1 MRRLVPFLAAS
12 AAVLAIAP
20 VAAADSI
27 DARLDGEYAMKGT
40 ITRADHVRGEH
51 EGQHVKRTWRFTS
64 KCTSGPCDSVVLHRQ
79 RSAGKVD
86 RMILDKD
93 APGEYS
99 GKGKFFFP
107 IRCAGEVHKHGGE
120 ARVTIA
126 VKIKD
131 ATTIDGELVATD
143 VTGKYSNPKRINH
156 TQCKGRTLGHD
167 GARYTGTRIATGSG
181 GTPAPSL

>member
-1 MRRLVPFLAAS
+1 MRLRATGFLAAV
-12 AAVLAIAP
+12 AMLVLAP
-20 VAAADSI
+20 AAAAESI

-51 EGQHVKRTWRFTS
+51 EGQQVKRTWRFTS

-99 GKGKFFFP
+99 GKGRFFFP

-120 ARVTIA
+120 ARVVIA
-126 VKIKD
+126 VKITD
-131 ATTIDGELVATD
+131 ATPIDGDLVATD
-143 VTGKYSNPKRINH
+143 LTGKYSNPKRINH
-156 TQCKGRTLGHD
+156 TQCKGKTLGRD
-167 GARYTGTRIATGSG
+167 GARYTGTRIAT
-181 GTPAPSL
+181 